1 MSVETVI
8 TAHTKCGNPV
18 YKSFVPCST
27 SVSRFVS
34 IPPQLI
40 TEIYLKKESASP
52 LKTLTIFTV
61 MNAQPLPKDQNT
73 SLIPTRSFFFSK
85 NQKVTPTC
93 DKKTKKI
100 TTENQEALS

>member
-40 TEIYLKKESASP
+40 TEIYLKKDSASP

-61 MNAQPLPKDQNT
+61 VNAQPLQ
-73 SLIPTRSFFFSK
+73 
-85 NQKVTPTC
+85 
-93 DKKTKKI
+93 KTKKPP
-100 TTENQEALS
+100 L